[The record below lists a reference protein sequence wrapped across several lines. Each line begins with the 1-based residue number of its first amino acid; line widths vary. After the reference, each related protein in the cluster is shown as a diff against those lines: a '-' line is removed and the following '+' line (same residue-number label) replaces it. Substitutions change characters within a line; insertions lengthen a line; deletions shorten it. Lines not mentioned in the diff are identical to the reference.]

1 MRRDSGS
8 VRIRIEL
15 KIEIDVDAYENN
27 RPSGRFEAN
36 TSNTHGLRE
45 KGDFDQSHILIFLS
59 FIRFLF
65 FRYIILSDV

>member
-8 VRIRIEL
+8 VRMRIEL

-45 KGDFDQSHILIFLS
+45 KGDFDRSYVLVFHS
-59 FIRFLF
+59 FSSLF
-65 FRYIILSDV
+65 FRSIILSDV

>member
-8 VRIRIEL
+8 VRMRIEL

-36 TSNTHGLRE
+36 TSNTYGLHEER
-45 KGDFDQSHILIFLS
+45 DFRLIPHPRLSVIHSLPFLS
-59 FIRFLF
+59 LHNFQ
-65 FRYIILSDV
+65 